1 MGSQQDLIDATNF
14 LEEHKLEP
22 IVSNILD
29 GLDEFEKGFA
39 IMKEG
44 SQFGKIV
51 IKISDDETETK
62 LKL

>member
-1 MGSQQDLIDATNF
+1 MGSQQDLTDAVAF
-14 LEEHKLEP
+14 LEQHRITP
-22 IVSNILD
+22 IVSTILD
-29 GLDEFEKGFA
+29 GLNQFEEGFA

-51 IKISDDETETK
+51 IRISSSDIETK